1 MMMMM
6 MMMIANLD
14 GHAADRI
21 MADAAAAAVCSI
33 DSQSV
38 GRATLL

>member
-1 MMMMM
+1 MMMMMMM

-21 MADAAAAAVCSI
+21 MAA
-33 DSQSV
+33 
-38 GRATLL
+38 

>member
-1 MMMMM
+1 MMMM

-21 MADAAAAAVCSI
+21 MADAAAAVCSI